1 MKRGDE
7 KGLMMSVIVFVKVVT
22 YPWQVEKKGKKKGGC
37 EVKSQGGNMA
47 SRPLPVLCWSE
58 QIEFISHCLIF
69 CHNNAVEPSVRV
81 LYYSGKL

>member
-7 KGLMMSVIVFVKVVT
+7 KGLMMSVIVLEIVVT

-69 CHNNAVEPSVRV
+69 CHNNTLRRELLSYV
-81 LYYSGKL
+81 